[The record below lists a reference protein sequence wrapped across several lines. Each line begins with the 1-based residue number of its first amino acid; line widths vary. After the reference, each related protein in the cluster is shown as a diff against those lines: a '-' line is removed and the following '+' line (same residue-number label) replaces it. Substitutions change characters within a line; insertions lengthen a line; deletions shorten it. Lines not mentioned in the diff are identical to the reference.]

1 MAQTPP
7 RPGALRQKTSI
18 VIDPTPAVNLA
29 MSTRMAHVD
38 EQQRLEMEDHDYSAT
53 HASARVFRWW
63 RSYSIEFRELSVYIW
78 FLALYMVVVFG
89 PSGSTMDR
97 YQLKADVTANIHT
110 DFTSVTSPTEWY
122 TFMTDTLVPNLY
134 ATEWAT
140 GAPSVANKRKYAF
153 AADGVNR

>member
-89 PSGSTMDR
+89 PSVSTMDR
-97 YQLKADVTANIHT
+97 
-110 DFTSVTSPTEWY
+110 
-122 TFMTDTLVPNLY
+122 
-134 ATEWAT
+134 
-140 GAPSVANKRKYAF
+140 
-153 AADGVNR
+153 